1 MDLYVCIDCHIPTS
15 HLYSFVGGE
24 NRNVLIQYIRKV
36 SDETNG
42 NASFECSLCE
52 FRSSVRINTINHIE
66 SKHFP
71 GTFTYTCEFC
81 MKTFLS
87 KNSFSSHV
95 SRNHK

>member
-1 MDLYVCIDCHIPTS
+1 MVCFPLIP
-15 HLYSFVGGE
+15 HLLALFVGE
-24 NRNVLIQYIRKV
+24 NRNVLVQYMRKV
-36 SDETNG
+36 SDGENF
-42 NASFECSLCE
+42 ASFECSLCD
-52 FRSSVRINTINHIE
+52 FRSAVRINTINHIE

-71 GTFTYTCEFC
+71 GTFTYTCDYC